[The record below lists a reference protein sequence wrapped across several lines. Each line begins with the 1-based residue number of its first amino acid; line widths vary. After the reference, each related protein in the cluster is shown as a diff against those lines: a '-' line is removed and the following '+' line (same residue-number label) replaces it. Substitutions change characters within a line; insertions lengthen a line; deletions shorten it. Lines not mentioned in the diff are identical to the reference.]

1 MANTTKK
8 YVSLN
13 RLSTFLDN
21 LKSVFATKT
30 ELEVVNT
37 AISGKAPSSHT
48 HAVSDVANLQ
58 PILDERVNQN
68 AFSYVKVGD
77 TSIAADKATDTLTMV
92 ASTNVTITPD
102 ATNDKITISAKDTT
116 YSAGAGISLNG
127 TTFSNS
133 GVRSVTTG
141 SNNGTISVNTNGSST
156 NVAVKGLG
164 SAAYTN
170 STAYDSAGT
179 AKTKA
184 DEALASAKTY
194 TDTKISNMVGSSSVS
209 SQISS
214 AVDGLAT
221 ETYVDNKVAGI
232 VNSAPETLDT
242 LNELATALGNDPNF
256 ATTVATQIGTKVDK
270 VSGKGLSTNDYT
282 TTEKNKL
289 SGIASG
295 AEVNQNAF
303 SNIAVGSTTIAAD
316 SKTDTLTIAA
326 GNNITLTPDATN
338 DKITIA
344 ATDTVYTHPSYT
356 ARKGVPTKNQKPA
369 FGGTFKVSQ
378 PVSDATGHITAI
390 NSRTITIPS
399 STATTSAAGLMSA
412 LDKAKLDAMGDYV
425 VEFGSETTNA
435 NWIYR
440 KWNSGW
446 VECWRTLFIS
456 GYACNTAVGNWY
468 RTEVLTPAA
477 YPFSFEYDPYLQM
490 FFETDTG
497 TGGFV
502 WPAGLDSDDNPIVRP
517 HKFYIIRMTSA
528 NSISGKIHF
537 YASGYIANG
546 VL

>member
-133 GVRSVTTG
+133 GVRSVATG

-303 SNIAVGSTTIAAD
+303 SNVTIGATTIAAD
-316 SKTDTLTIAA
+316 SKTDTLTLDA
-326 GNNITLTPDATN
+326 GNNIILTPNATE

-344 ATDTVYTHPSYT
+344 AIDTVYTHPSYT
-356 ARKGVPTKNQKPA
+356 AKTGVPTKNQKPA

-399 STATTSAAGLMSA
+399 STATTSNAGLMSA
-412 LDKAKLDAMGDYV
+412 SDKTKLDAMGDYV
-425 VEFGSETTNA
+425 VELGWDN
-435 NWIYR
+435 NWNYR
-440 KWNSGW
+440 RWNSGW
-446 VECWRTLFIS
+446 LECWRTLSIS

-468 RTEVLTPAA
+468 RTSILTPAA
-477 YPFSFEYDPYLQM
+477 YPVGGFDDVPYLQM

-502 WPAGLDSDDNPIVRP
+502 WPAGTNEDANPVARP
-517 HKFYIIRMTSA
+517 HKFYIIRMTSS

-537 YASGYIANG
+537 YASGWILG
-546 VL
+546 SGM

>member
-127 TTFSNS
+127 TAFSNS

-289 SGIASG
+289 SGIAAG
-295 AEVNQNAF
+295 AEVNQKAF
-303 SNIAVGSTTIAAD
+303 SNITVGSTTIAAD

-326 GNNITLTPDATN
+326 GDNITLTPDATN

-356 ARKGVPTKNQKPA
+356 ARKGVPTKNAAPA
-369 FGGTFKVSQ
+369 FGETFKVSQ

-399 STATTSAAGLMSA
+399 STATTSKAGLMSA
-412 LDKAKLDAMGDYV
+412 SDKATLSAMNDYI
-425 VEFGSETTNA
+425 VEMGSETTN

-446 VECWRTLFIS
+446 VECWRTLSIS
-456 GYACNTAVGNWY
+456 GYSCNTAVGSWY
-468 RTEVLTPAA
+468 RTAILTPAP
-477 YPFSFEYDPYLQM
+477 YPITFEYQPYLQM
-490 FFETDTG
+490 YFETDTG

-502 WPAGLDSDDNPIVRP
+502 WPAGSNSDDNPVVRP
-517 HKFYIIRMTSA
+517 HKFYIIRMTSS
-528 NSISGKIHF
+528 NSISGEIHF
-537 YASGYIANG
+537 YASGYIAG
-546 VL
+546 SGT